1 MRIRVNEVMGF
12 VLAGLASG
20 GTYAVVGLGMSL
32 VYQVTGI
39 VNFAQGDF
47 VMVGGLT
54 YAVAVEGGTQPVLA
68 AVVALAVAGAS
79 GALIHLAVLAP
90 ARNAGHDRL
99 IVLTIGASFL
109 LQGLALLAFGADQHF
124 AEPFSGDRQVHLAG
138 AAVSMQYVWCLVAAA
153 IAAGLVW
160 ALLYRS
166 AWGRAMRATAA
177 DRQAARLMGI
187 PPLRMGLI
195 ALVLAALLAG
205 FAGIVL
211 APVQPPDATV
221 GVALGLKGFAAAVLG
236 GLGSPM
242 GAIAGGLLVGVAE
255 AVLTG
260 VVSSGYRDVFVYGAL
275 VLALLVRPSGL
286 LRRTSGERV

>member
-1 MRIRVNEVMGF
+1 VNELLGY

-32 VYQVTGI
+32 IYQVTGI

-54 YAVAVEGGTQPVLA
+54 YAVAVEGGIHAVPA
-68 AVVALAVAGAS
+68 AVVALAVAGGC
-79 GALIHLAVLAP
+79 GALMHLAVLTP

-124 AEPFSGDRQVHLAG
+124 AKPFSGDRQIHVAG
-138 AAVSMQYVWCLVAAA
+138 ATVSMQYLWCLVAAA
-153 IAAGLVW
+153 AAAGLVW
-160 ALLYRS
+160 AVLYRS

-205 FAGIVL
+205 LAGIVL

-242 GAIAGGLLVGVAE
+242 GAITGGLVVGVAE

-275 VLALLVRPSGL
+275 VLALLARPGGL
-286 LRRTSGERV
+286 LRRTTVERV

>member
-1 MRIRVNEVMGF
+1 MNELLGY

-54 YAVAVEGGTQPVLA
+54 YAVSVESGFQSFLA
-68 AVVALAVAGAS
+68 AALALAVAGAC
-79 GALIHLAVLAP
+79 GAFMHLAILAP

-109 LQGLALLAFGADQHF
+109 LQGLALLVFGADQQF
-124 AEPFSGDRQVHLAG
+124 AKPFTGDRQIRLAG
-138 AAVSMQYVWCLVAAA
+138 AAVSMQYLWCLVAAA
-153 IAAGLVW
+153 LAAGLVW
-160 ALLYRS
+160 TLLYRS

-177 DRQAARLMGI
+177 DRQTARLMGI
-187 PPLRMGLI
+187 SPLRMGLI
-195 ALVLAALLAG
+195 ALVLAAFLAG
-205 FAGIVL
+205 LAGIVL

-242 GAIAGGLLVGVAE
+242 GAIAGGLVVGVAE

-260 VVSSGYRDVFVYGAL
+260 VVSSGYRDVLVYGAL
-275 VLALLVRPSGL
+275 VVALLARPSGL
-286 LRRTSGERV
+286 LRRASVERV